1 MNLSLKELND
11 LYYCVG
17 KMRWY
22 SEGSKMISNEECELL
37 LDKLRDEINKVVKE
51 EE

>member
-17 KMRWY
+17 KIRLY

-51 EE
+51 E

>member
-1 MNLSLKELND
+1 
-11 LYYCVG
+11 
-17 KMRWY
+17 MRWY

-37 LDKLRDEINKVVKE
+37 LDRLRDEINKVVKE